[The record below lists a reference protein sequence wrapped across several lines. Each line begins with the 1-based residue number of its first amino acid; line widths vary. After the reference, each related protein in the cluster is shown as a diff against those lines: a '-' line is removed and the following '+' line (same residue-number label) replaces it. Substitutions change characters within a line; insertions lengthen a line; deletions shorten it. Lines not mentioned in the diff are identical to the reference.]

1 MGRRGKRKRRRKA
14 SGPARTLGRR
24 KDWASGDMGLV
35 GKRGCRGGEEKE
47 IKRRIRD

>member
-35 GKRGCRGGEEKE
+35 GKRGRRGAK
-47 IKRRIRD
+47 KRK